1 MFTFENFFLN
11 TQVVFKKCKTPKREP
26 NFVSKSGSSY
36 WYGTDKKGSY
46 VIRKSD
52 HWSKGFSRGIYK
64 YSYLQR
70 FDQKIKYLCTEQK
83 GCGKIASCYWSL
95 FYPKNEEPETKLEV
109 SGKAYLTFFKK
120 MGEY

>member
-1 MFTFENFFLN
+1 MFTFENFFLS

-52 HWSKGFSRGIYK
+52 HWSKGFSRGVLKMYERRSSV
-64 YSYLQR
+64 YTE
-70 FDQKIKYLCTEQK
+70 LCSIQK

-95 FYPKNEEPETKLEV
+95 FYPKHEEPETRLEV
-109 SGKAYLTFFKK
+109 SGKAYLTSFKK